1 MKTNNPIVYI
11 VHHVDTE
18 GPLHEPIQE
27 VFKRIEAILGVS
39 LNLFPSQQNLRKIQE
54 GKLEN
59 VDKSIAEAARA
70 ISDPHLLGFK
80 SSWKDVDEMLYR
92 IMNKDYRNSLRD
104 SFGNGWIFNWHI
116 LEHVGFLTNERRR
129 DLGYLNIFNHYEQIL
144 KETDSAQDE
153 VHWHFHPLSFF
164 REAHIPATSY
174 DNSYY
179 ELHQIMCR
187 RLIEKNWFPRINRA
201 GFHTVRPDSNFF
213 LEQWIPFDASN
224 QSMAEENEEVQKDAI
239 NGRFGDWK
247 GAPSDWSVYRP
258 DLYDWRRPGN
268 LKRVIAKCLNLKT
281 RFRNI
286 SEKELSLAFK
296 KAQRE
301 SSRVYVGVTNHD
313 FREMTIE
320 IDGFY
325 KLLLSVAEK
334 YPDVKFQF
342 SGALTAFQNVLAY
355 SPTEIQKERI
365 EIKAEINERVLTV
378 NVVNGSLFGSQ
389 PYLALKSP
397 TGTYWHDNFDFGKSG
412 KEFFYTFD
420 RNTIT
425 LEVLE
430 TIAIAANDKY
440 GNTSIVKM
448 QLTNGLVKSNK
459 SYQQ

>member
-1 MKTNNPIVYI
+1 
-11 VHHVDTE
+11 
-18 GPLHEPIQE
+18 
-27 VFKRIEAILGVS
+27 
-39 LNLFPSQQNLRKIQE
+39 
-54 GKLEN
+54 
-59 VDKSIAEAARA
+59 
-70 ISDPHLLGFK
+70 
-80 SSWKDVDEMLYR
+80 
-92 IMNKDYRNSLRD
+92 
-104 SFGNGWIFNWHI
+104 
-116 LEHVGFLTNERRR
+116 
-129 DLGYLNIFNHYEQIL
+129 
-144 KETDSAQDE
+144 
-153 VHWHFHPLSFF
+153 
-164 REAHIPATSY
+164 
-174 DNSYY
+174 
-179 ELHQIMCR
+179 
-187 RLIEKNWFPRINRA
+187 
-201 GFHTVRPDSNFF
+201 
-213 LEQWIPFDASN
+213 
-224 QSMAEENEEVQKDAI
+224 
-239 NGRFGDWK
+239 
-247 GAPSDWSVYRP
+247 
-258 DLYDWRRPGN
+258 
-268 LKRVIAKCLNLKT
+268 
-281 RFRNI
+281 
-286 SEKELSLAFK
+286 
-296 KAQRE
+296 
-301 SSRVYVGVTNHD
+301 
-313 FREMTIE
+313 MTIE